1 VSACPVPR
9 HVRKNV
15 SLTRNLLAPAQHQAR
30 SSTLLEAFLAHTI
43 AVKEM
48 VAMLH
53 RLPFIFCP
61 ALLIAQITTPPA
73 FDVASVRPTQH
84 GGTPDGWSH
93 SSGLRPRL
101 AQ

>member
-1 VSACPVPR
+1 
-9 HVRKNV
+9 
-15 SLTRNLLAPAQHQAR
+15 
-30 SSTLLEAFLAHTI
+30 
-43 AVKEM
+43 
-48 VAMLH
+48 MLH